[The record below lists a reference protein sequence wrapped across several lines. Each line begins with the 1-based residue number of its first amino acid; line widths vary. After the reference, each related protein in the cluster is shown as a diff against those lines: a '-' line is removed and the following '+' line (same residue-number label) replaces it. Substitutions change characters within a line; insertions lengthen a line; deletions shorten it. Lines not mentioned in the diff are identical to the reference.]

1 VAVPLLTAPP
11 EKEVWKFAPFIVNR
25 SRSLTV
31 NQQPKQGGNM
41 KNRKMMLV
49 KILLS
54 FMIVFAFAFQAQ
66 AGEVYKLALSLA
78 ITGPTSDAGNP
89 YSKGV
94 ADYFQ
99 YVNDMKLLGDAKID
113 CTIRDDQYK
122 TDVTKRNFEDF
133 IDMGIVF
140 YLNYSTGSTLAL
152 KRDFEE
158 EQMPTIPASFHAG
171 NLIDSNY
178 IFLPIASYS
187 AQAIGLAE
195 YVVNNHK
202 GATPRVAMF
211 LHPSAFGRGPL
222 SDVEK
227 AVKAGLD
234 MEIVE
239 VVEHG
244 KNLDNTAMLKRLQSK
259 GVQYVISQTIQS
271 PVATMIKDAKRLG
284 IAADSFGQKGKITF
298 LGCHYTGGNDLIALA
313 GSAAENYFWTTSYI
327 VTSEPGVGTDAQLA
341 LAKRYGR
348 DDKAANSHNYAN
360 GVMVAQVA
368 AEVIRR
374 AQAKGKKVTKE
385 TLYEELLQMNG
396 MNAFYPVTTVGPVT
410 YSKTD
415 HAGVDTL
422 QLYSVQN
429 GNFKSMGKPFIPEYT
444 SKIK

>member
-1 VAVPLLTAPP
+1 MMAVKLLLT
-11 EKEVWKFAPFIVNR
+11 
-25 SRSLTV
+25 
-31 NQQPKQGGNM
+31 
-41 KNRKMMLV
+41 
-49 KILLS
+49 
-54 FMIVFAFAFQAQ
+54 FMVVFAFAFQAQ

-94 ADYFQ
+94 ADYFK
-99 YVNDMKLLGDAKID
+99 YVNDMKILGADTID

-122 TDVTKRNFEDF
+122 TDVTKRNFEEF
-133 IDMGIVF
+133 LDMGIVF

-152 KRDFEE
+152 KKDFEE

-195 YVVNNHK
+195 YVVKNHK
-202 GATPRVAMF
+202 GGTPKVAMF

-227 AVKAGLD
+227 AVKAGLK

-244 KNLDNTAMLKRLQSK
+244 KDLDNTAMLKRLKSK

-271 PVATMIKDAKRLG
+271 PVATMIKDATRLG
-284 IAADSFGQKGKITF
+284 IAAKTFGEKGKLTF

-313 GSAAENYFWTTSYI
+313 GSAAENFYWTTSYTI
-327 VTSEPGVGTDAQLA
+327 TSEPGVGTDAQLA

-348 DDKAANSHNYAN
+348 DDKTANSHNYAN

-368 AEVIRR
+368 AEVILRTK
-374 AQAKGKKVTKE
+374 AKGKKVTKQ
-385 TLYEELLQMNG
+385 TLYEEIQEMNG
-396 MNAFYPVTTVGPVT
+396 LNSFYPVTTVGPVT

-422 QLYSVQN
+422 QLYTVKNGEFVSV
-429 GNFKSMGKPFIPEYT
+429 GKPFIPVYT
-444 SKIK
+444 GKIK

>member
-1 VAVPLLTAPP
+1 
-11 EKEVWKFAPFIVNR
+11 
-25 SRSLTV
+25 
-31 NQQPKQGGNM
+31 
-41 KNRKMMLV
+41 MLF
-49 KILLS
+49 KITLA

-66 AGEVYKLALSLA
+66 AETYKLALSLA

-94 ADYFQ
+94 EDYFR
-99 YVNDMKLLGDAKID
+99 YVNDMKLLGNDKID

-133 IDMGIVF
+133 LDMGIVF

-171 NLIDSNY
+171 NLDNSNY

-195 YVVNNHK
+195 YIVRNHK

-222 SDVEK
+222 SDVQK

-234 MEIVE
+234 MNIVE

-244 KNLDNTAMLKRLQSK
+244 KDLDNTAMLKRLQSK

-271 PVATMIKDAKRLG
+271 PVATMIKDASRLG
-284 IAADSFGQKGKITF
+284 MVAKEFGQKGKITF
-298 LGCHYTGGNDLIALA
+298 TGCHYTGGNDLVALA
-313 GSAAENYFWTTSYI
+313 GSAAENYYWTTSYI
-327 VTSEPGVGTDAQLA
+327 VTSEPGAGTNAQLA
-341 LAKRYGR
+341 LAKKYGR

-368 AEVIRR
+368 AECIRR
-374 AQAKGKKVTKE
+374 AKAKGNKITRE
-385 TLYEELLQMNG
+385 TLYAELLQMNG

-415 HAGVDTL
+415 QAGVDTL
-422 QLYSVQN
+422 QMYSVQN
-429 GNFKSMGKPFIPEYT
+429 GNFISVGKPFIPEYT